1 MRLRYIQMSFQTINF
16 FEAQIKLKLHFNF
29 SLMRCLLKLLFL
41 FLFQL
46 SGFSQ
51 DRMKQNNRNQE
62 RIQTGAFRFSG
73 KEERRQESGVQSNPN
88 RYGLNPV
95 RNELAESSRQQTNRA
110 ALPKLSPGWQSDL
123 LRQRHQQN
131 NNLSGKVAANPGMLR
146 ASAKSSK
153 ARHLSSSKF

>member
-1 MRLRYIQMSFQTINF
+1 
-16 FEAQIKLKLHFNF
+16 
-29 SLMRCLLKLLFL
+29 MRCLLKLMFV

-51 DRMKQNNRNQE
+51 NRMKQTNRDQE

-73 KEERRQESGVQSNPN
+73 KEERRQVDGMQSNPN

-95 RNELAESSRQQTNRA
+95 RNELSESSRQQANRD
-110 ALPKLSPGWQSDL
+110 ALPKLSPGWQSEN
-123 LRQRHQQN
+123 LRQRQQ
-131 NNLSGKVAANPGMLR
+131 NNLSGKVPANAGMLR

-153 ARHLSSSKF
+153 TRHLSSSKF

>member
-1 MRLRYIQMSFQTINF
+1 
-16 FEAQIKLKLHFNF
+16 
-29 SLMRCLLKLLFL
+29 
-41 FLFQL
+41 
-46 SGFSQ
+46 
-51 DRMKQNNRNQE
+51 MKQNNRTQE

-73 KEERRQESGVQSNPN
+73 KEERRQESGLQSNPN

-95 RNELAESSRQQTNRA
+95 RNELAKSSRQQTNRD

-123 LRQRHQQN
+123 LRQKQQK
-131 NNLSGKVAANPGMLR
+131 NNLSEKVAANPGMLR